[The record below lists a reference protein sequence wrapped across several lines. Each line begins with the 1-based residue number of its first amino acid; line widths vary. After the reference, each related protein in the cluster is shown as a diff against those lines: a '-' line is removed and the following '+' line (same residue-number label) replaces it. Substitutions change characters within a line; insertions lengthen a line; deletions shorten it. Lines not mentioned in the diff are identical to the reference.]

1 MPFGF
6 GRAGGRGKHRR
17 GGMGKGRGRMLTPQG
32 RHARMP
38 ENCICPQCG
47 RIVPHQM
54 GTPCFQTACP
64 NCRSSM
70 TRQFVSPGFSDS
82 PGQASANL
90 IPKIEADLCTGCG
103 KCLESCPVDAITVV
117 NKKAIINEY
126 RCNACRACMPACP
139 VDAIK

>member
-1 MPFGF
+1 MDLEEPEEEENIAEEVWAKEEEECL
-6 GRAGGRGKHRR
+6 RPRE
-17 GGMGKGRGRMLTPQG
+17 GMLECLKIVSVLNVVELSPI
-32 RHARMP
+32 
-38 ENCICPQCG
+38 NCG
-47 RIVPHQM
+47 
-54 GTPCFQTACP
+54 
-64 NCRSSM
+64 SSM

-82 PGQASANL
+82 PGQASSNL